1 MNFDGAVLQEQ
12 GVTFAIA
19 VVRHGVLAN
28 SAQREESL
36 GQFHAFFGG
45 IPVVLME
52 QDASGVPRWFGRPDL
67 TRFLAN
73 VPVGSIPWRRYTV

>member
-1 MNFDGAVLQEQ
+1 LTFDGAVLREQ

-19 VVRHGVLAN
+19 VVRHGVLAHR
-28 SAQREESL
+28 AQREESL

-52 QDASGVPRWFGRPDL
+52 QDAAGVPSWFGRPDL

-73 VPVGSIPWRRYTV
+73 VQVGAIPWRRYTV